1 MYLPKKR
8 QRFTRATG
16 TKGDETMNCKVITNV
31 IIFTVNDTDEIIKN
45 GTVIIRDGKIEQ
57 VGKKEEIPFPQDAD
71 QIIDGEN
78 RMALLPGLID
88 THNHSSLMRGVV
100 ENQRMVEWLPVYDLE
115 HRACIE
121 EDAYHAARLCYLECL
136 KNGTTTI
143 MDMYRFMH
151 RSAEAAGELG
161 IRLHMA
167 PYAADVIPYT
177 FFDTTETNEALIK
190 SHHMTQNGRIRVWM
204 GLEDLFYCSEQ
215 MYKDA
220 VRCQKEYGVG
230 IHTHGCEQMEEE
242 QTIRKRFGKSTIE
255 VLEERG
261 ILGEHTLLAHCVWI
275 GDDDIKKMASTG
287 TSLAHCPTSAAKLGC
302 GVARTPLMMQEGVNV
317 SIGSDGPIDN
327 NSMDLF
333 QEMKFGSLIQKA
345 THCDALVF
353 GAKEMLRMATINGAK
368 SLNMEDEI
376 GSIEVGKSADL
387 ILVNCARPNLQP
399 IYWEGNDTNL
409 LWNLVFSANGS
420 NVDTVMVQGE
430 ILVKNGKATRVN
442 EKEII
447 EMASHQGKDWMH
459 RREMHRKYIT
469 KPIE

>member
-1 MYLPKKR
+1 MS
-8 QRFTRATG
+8 
-16 TKGDETMNCKVITNV
+16 CKVITNV
-31 IIFTVNDTDEIIKN
+31 VIFTVNEKDEVIKN
-45 GTVIIRDGKIEQ
+45 GTVVIRDGKIRQ
-57 VGKKEEIPFPQDAD
+57 VGKKEEIVIPQDFD
-71 QIIDGEN
+71 EILDGQN

-100 ENQRMVEWLPVYDLE
+100 ENQRMVDWLPVYDLE
-115 HRACIE
+115 HRACME

-161 IRLHMA
+161 IRLHLA
-167 PYAADVIPYT
+167 PYAADVEPYN

-230 IHTHGCEQMEEE
+230 IHTHGCEQEEE
-242 QTIRKRFGKSTIE
+242 EATVRKRFGKSTID

-261 ILGEHTLLAHCVWI
+261 ILGEKTLLAHCVWI
-275 GDDDIKKMASTG
+275 GDEDIKKMAATG

-302 GVARTPLMMQEGVNV
+302 GVARTPLMIKEGVNV

-353 GAKEMLRMATINGAK
+353 SAPEMLRMATINGAR

-387 ILVNCARPNLQP
+387 ILVDCFRPNLQP
-399 IYWEGNDTNL
+399 VYWEGTDTNL

-430 ILVKNGKATRVN
+430 ILVQGGKATKVN
-442 EKEII
+442 EAEIM
-447 EMASHQGKDWMH
+447 EMASMQGTDWM
-459 RREMHRKYIT
+459 RRRAMHRKYMT
-469 KPIE
+469 KPISE

>member
-1 MYLPKKR
+1 MS
-8 QRFTRATG
+8 
-16 TKGDETMNCKVITNV
+16 CKVITNV
-31 IIFTVNDTDEIIKN
+31 IIFTVNEKDEIIPN
-45 GTVIIRDGKIEQ
+45 GTVIIRDGAIAKVGQKEKI
-57 VGKKEEIPFPQDAD
+57 PLPQDAD
-71 QIIDGEN
+71 EILDGRG

-100 ENQRMVEWLPVYDLE
+100 ENQRMVDWLPVYDLE
-115 HRACIE
+115 HRACTE

-151 RSAEAAGELG
+151 RCAQAAGELG

-167 PYAADVIPYT
+167 PYAADVEPYH
-177 FFDTTETNEALIK
+177 FFDTTKTNEALIK
-190 SHHMTQNGRIRVWM
+190 SHHMSQHGRIRVWM
-204 GLEDLFYCSEQ
+204 GLEDLFYCSPR
-215 MYKDA
+215 MYQEA

-230 IHTHGCEQMEEE
+230 IHTHGCEQQEEE
-242 QTIRKRFGKSTIE
+242 AVVRRRFGKSTID

-261 ILGEHTLLAHCVWI
+261 ILGEKTLLAHCVWI
-275 GDDDIKKMASTG
+275 GDEDIKKMAATG

-302 GVARTPLMMQEGVNV
+302 GIARAPRMIQEGVNV

-345 THCDALVF
+345 AHCDALTF
-353 GAKEMLRMATINGAK
+353 GAPQMLRMATINGAR
-368 SLNMEDEI
+368 SLNMEKEI
-376 GSIEVGKSADL
+376 GSIEAGKSADL
-387 ILVNCARPNLQP
+387 ILVDCFRPNLQP
-399 IYWEGNDTNL
+399 VYWDGTDTNL

-430 ILVKNGKATRVN
+430 ILVRGSRAVKVN
-442 EKEII
+442 EAEII
-447 EMASHQGKDWMH
+447 ERASIQGTDWM
-459 RREMHRKYIT
+459 RRRSMHKKYMT
-469 KPIE
+469 KPISQ

>member
-1 MYLPKKR
+1 MKK
-8 QRFTRATG
+8 T
-16 TKGDETMNCKVITNV
+16 VITNA
-31 IIFTVNDTDEIIKN
+31 IIFTVNEKDEIIKN
-45 GTVIIRDGKIEQ
+45 GTVVIEDGKIAQ
-57 VGKKEEIPFPQDAD
+57 VGKKEEVRLPQDATR
-71 QIIDGEN
+71 IIDGKGQ
-78 RMALLPGLID
+78 MALLPGLID

-115 HRACIE
+115 HRACME

-167 PYAADVIPYT
+167 PYAADVLPYT

-242 QTIRKRFGKSTIE
+242 ETVHKKFGKSSIE

-261 ILGEHTLLAHCVWI
+261 ILGEHTLLAHCVWV
-275 GDDDIKKMASTG
+275 GREDMKRMAATG

-302 GVARTPLMMQEGVNV
+302 GVARIPMMKEAGVNV
-317 SIGSDGPIDN
+317 SMGTDGPIDN

-345 THCDALVF
+345 THCDALMF
-353 GAKEMLRMATINGAK
+353 GAKEMLRMATINGAR
-368 SLNMEDEI
+368 SLGMEKEI

-387 ILVNCARPNLQP
+387 ILVDCLKPNLQP
-399 IYWEGNDTNL
+399 VYWNGNDTNL
-409 LWNLVFSANGS
+409 LWNLVYAANGS

-430 ILVKNGKATRVN
+430 ILVEHGRATKVN
-442 EKEII
+442 EEEIMQ
-447 EMASHQGKDWMH
+447 MAAVQGTDWMR

-469 KPIE
+469 APIE

>member
-1 MYLPKKR
+1 M
-8 QRFTRATG
+8 
-16 TKGDETMNCKVITNV
+16 DCKVITNV
-31 IIFTVNDTDEIIKN
+31 IIFTVNEINEVIKN
-45 GTVIIRDGKIEQ
+45 GTVIIEDGTITQ
-57 VGKKEEIPFPQDAD
+57 VGKKEEVTIPLYAT

-78 RMALLPGLID
+78 QMALLPGLID

-115 HRACIE
+115 HRACME

-177 FFDTTETNEALIK
+177 FFDTTESNEKLIK
-190 SHHMTQNGRIRVWM
+190 THHMTQNGRIRVWM

-215 MYKDA
+215 MYRDA

-242 QTIRKRFGKSTIE
+242 QTIIKKFGKSSID
-255 VLEERG
+255 VMEERG

-275 GDDDIKKMASTG
+275 NDEDIKKMAATG

-302 GVARTPLMMQEGVNV
+302 GVARTPLMKAQGVNV

-333 QEMKFGSLIQKA
+333 QEMKFASLIQKA

-353 GAKEMLRMATINGAK
+353 GAKEMLRMATIDGAK
-368 SLNMEDEI
+368 ALHMESEI
-376 GSIEVGKSADL
+376 GSIEPGKSADL
-387 ILVNCARPNLQP
+387 ILVNCMSPNLQP
-399 IYWEGNDTNL
+399 IYWEGNETNL

-420 NVDTVMVQGE
+420 NVDTVMVQGN
-430 ILVKNGKATRVN
+430 ILVQHQKATRVN

-447 EMASHQGKDWMH
+447 TGASAQGMDWMQ
-459 RREMHRKYIT
+459 RREMHKKYIT
-469 KPIE
+469 KPIG